1 MADSTIHRL
10 LGYVCLCTGAFYF
23 GELLLGFHVG
33 FVGKLNARKK
43 LVMDGKAVAW
53 FYICR
58 GQFYVDT
65 ITAVAW
71 IAQVSN
77 LYLT

>member
-1 MADSTIHRL
+1 MAEYFIRKVSCH
-10 LGYVCLCTGAFYF
+10 VCLCAGGFYF
-23 GELLLGFHVG
+23 VELLLGFHVG

-53 FYICR
+53 FYTCR

-65 ITAVAW
+65 ITAIAW
-71 IAQVSN
+71 IAQVSG
-77 LYLT
+77 

>member
-1 MADSTIHRL
+1 MAFLPCASGQL
-10 LGYVCLCTGAFYF
+10 CLCAGAFYF
-23 GELLLGFHVG
+23 VELLLGFHIG

-53 FYICR
+53 FYIRR

-71 IAQVSN
+71 IAQVGGY
-77 LYLT
+77 YLM